1 MSKTYEV
8 LMWTDPVTHQRDIR
22 CRSDIDAQP
31 GFTRLTDN
39 RVLHADYLNSGK
51 QRIFTV
57 VFTGNE
63 RTAKRIAE
71 GLKMVFDATGVERS
85 ILVQS

>member
-1 MSKTYEV
+1 MSKIYEV
-8 LMWTDPVTHQRDIR
+8 LLWTDPVTHQRDIR
-22 CRSDIDAQP
+22 CRSDIDNQQ
-31 GFTRLTDN
+31 GFTRLSDN
-39 RVLHADYLNSGK
+39 RIRHIDYLKSG
-51 QRIFTV
+51 RERTFTL

-71 GLKMVFDATGVERS
+71 GLKLVFDATGIERS